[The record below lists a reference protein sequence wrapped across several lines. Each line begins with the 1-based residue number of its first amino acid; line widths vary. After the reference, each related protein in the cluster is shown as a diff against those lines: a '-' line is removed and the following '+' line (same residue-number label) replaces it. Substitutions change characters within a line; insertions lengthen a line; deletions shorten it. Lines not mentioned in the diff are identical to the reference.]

1 MANTIGQ
8 ITGAGRAIQGLA
20 ATGQINVGQPEAR
33 ICDAD
38 RFHGDIQ
45 AVNERLNRL
54 VERLADKLQR
64 VRVDSQV
71 ENSLRPA
78 RPSDYQSALFSGF
91 EAQLI
96 GITDSIE
103 RLDDILHT
111 LEV

>member
-1 MANTIGQ
+1 MANLMSPPRIANQ
-8 ITGAGRAIQGLA
+8 QTGAIASGI
-20 ATGQINVGQPEAR
+20 QPESR

-45 AVNERLNRL
+45 ATNERLSAL
-54 VERLADKLQR
+54 VERLSDKLQR
-64 VRVDSQV
+64 VRVAYKTDSSV
-71 ENSLRPA
+71 SPA

-96 GITDSIE
+96 CISESIN